1 MVCNAQQRRQLVRI
15 AALLTTVASLVA
27 GERQAVHAQG
37 QVPVQ
42 QGRGPE
48 VARTL
53 RAAAPIDLT
62 GYWVSV
68 VTEDWRWRMVVPERG
83 DLASVPVNAEARRV
97 ADNWDPQADESR
109 GEQCKA
115 YGAASLM
122 RLPGRLNISWADDNT
137 LRIQTDTGT
146 QTRMLRFNS
155 PPAGRERTWQG
166 HSVASWQVPAS
177 AGGGDDDDGGGGAR
191 GPGAKPSGVLKV
203 VTTNMRA
210 GYLRKNGVPYSE
222 NTVLTEYFSR
232 MAGPGN
238 QEWLVVTSIVEDPQY
253 LNKPFIT
260 SSHFKKEPDNSKW
273 DATPCSTRSAR

>member
-1 MVCNAQQRRQLVRI
+1 VATNGSVVR
-15 AALLTTVASLVA
+15 
-27 GERQAVHAQG
+27 AQG

-48 VARTL
+48 AARTL
-53 RAAAPIDLT
+53 RSAAPIDLT

-68 VTEDWRWRMVVPERG
+68 VTEDWRWRMVVPEKG

-115 YGAASLM
+115 YGAAGLM

-146 QTRMLRFNS
+146 QTRMIRFNP

-166 HSVASWQVPAS
+166 HSVALWQTPA
-177 AGGGDDDDGGGGAR
+177 AAGGGGDDDDGGGGAR
-191 GPGAKPSGVLKV
+191 GPAAKPSGVLKV

-222 NTVLTEYFSR
+222 NAELTEYFSR
-232 MAGPGN
+232 MAGLGSHALLYP
-238 QEWLVVTSIVEDPQY
+238 ERALTC
-253 LNKPFIT
+253 
-260 SSHFKKEPDNSKW
+260 SS
-273 DATPCSTRSAR
+273 RG